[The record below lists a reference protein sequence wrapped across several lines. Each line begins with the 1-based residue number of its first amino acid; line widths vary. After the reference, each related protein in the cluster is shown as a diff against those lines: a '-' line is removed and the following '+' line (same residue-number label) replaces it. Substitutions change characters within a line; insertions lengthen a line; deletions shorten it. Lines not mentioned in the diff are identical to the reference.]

1 MASINIDSSPSHT
14 VTEDEN
20 RLVGQQEYAG
30 HPPDQISAHE
40 SGVVVAATVARLA
53 TNRRWMLADLIRLAE
68 VVIAAADNSDM
79 TLSIG

>member
-30 HPPDQISAHE
+30 HPPDQISGHE
-40 SGVVVAATVARLA
+40 SGPVVAATCNEPPL
-53 TNRRWMLADLIRLAE
+53 D
-68 VVIAAADNSDM
+68 D
-79 TLSIG
+79 

>member
-40 SGVVVAATVARLA
+40 SGLVVAATCNEPPL
-53 TNRRWMLADLIRLAE
+53 D
-68 VVIAAADNSDM
+68 D
-79 TLSIG
+79 